1 MQISKVATAV
11 ALSTGLLFGC
21 NSDGLP
27 VPTDP
32 VVPAPELKITSGYW
46 QLGTAASATSFSTSS
61 TDLPNVY
68 VFSEDGNHK
77 YYDDDATPGTYV
89 IKDASA
95 STNDYDEDA
104 GTISFMLYDSGTT
117 MEVSGEFTLTEA
129 SGDTPASMT
138 FVDEDNG
145 VDLSGSDEVDN
156 DSVKDAVVDANE
168 DSGINNV
175 VQILD
180 TNFGGAKNDVG
191 ELRLKLSESAT
202 VSSIASGKL
211 SVDLIYQVDADT
223 NEEANDSGNN
233 AYISLYGAGTS
244 NTNLHGE
251 VIFNAGEIFY
261 RSTVVSGGKPQISE
275 ESVGTY
281 ELGEDLAVEVS
292 WANGYYTFTINDTVY
307 DNSGNGFASFDTSA
321 VTVIS
326 LKLGDTSNTTHYE
339 LIADN
344 FMVYSNDETDDQV
357 VFEDNFDSYA
367 NGAALG
373 GSDPYNNNSAEATVV
388 TEGADPTDPT
398 DPEPEPGEV
407 TDDFEG
413 YTDGTRID
421 AANSAYAIKGDKD
434 GDDET
439 TIVAEV
445 SMEQANSGDNS
456 LLLHDNST
464 LGKPVVS
471 RTFKDGGAESGSVSM
486 SVYIPSEGYV
496 KSTYLFLGSSDTAS
510 SSKRF
515 TEVAFGSS
523 ALKFRNESGSQ
534 KDLASYA
541 QDTWVDV
548 TMAWEPNSDSSGYD
562 VTITVD
568 GTEYTSYEEDGTT
581 YPLVAEADEGAPIM
595 FAAYVGDNS
604 SSGTYSYFD
613 DLDSELF

>member
-32 VVPAPELKITSGYW
+32 VAPSPELKITSGYW
-46 QLGTAASATSFSTSS
+46 QLGTAASVASFSTAG

-104 GTISFMLYDSGTT
+104 GTISFMLYDGGTT

-138 FVDEDNG
+138 FIDEDQG

-156 DSVKDAVVDANE
+156 DSVKDAVTKANE
-168 DSGINNV
+168 DNGINNV

-180 TNFGGAKNDVG
+180 TNFGGAKEDVG

-211 SVDLIYQVDADT
+211 SVDLIYQVDTDT
-223 NEEANDSGNN
+223 SEEANDNGNN
-233 AYISLYGAGTS
+233 AYISLYGSGTS

-251 VIFNAGEIFY
+251 IIFNAGEIFY
-261 RSTVVSGGKPQISE
+261 RSTATDSSGKPQISDQP
-275 ESVGTY
+275 VGTY

-307 DNSGNGFASFDTSA
+307 DNNGNGFESFDKSA

-344 FMVYSNDETDDQV
+344 LAVYSNDVTDNQV
-357 VFEDNFDSYA
+357 VFEDDFDSYV
-367 NGAALG
+367 NGAVLG
-373 GSDPYNNNSAEATVV
+373 GSDPYNSSSAEATVV
-388 TEGADPTDPT
+388 TEGEGPTDPV
-398 DPEPEPGEV
+398 PGEV
-407 TDDFEG
+407 TDDFES
-413 YTDGTRID
+413 YTTGIRID
-421 AANSAYAIKGDKD
+421 AANSAYVIKGDKD

-445 SMEQANSGDNS
+445 STEQASSGDKS
-456 LLLHDNST
+456 LLLNDNSG

-471 RTFKDGGAESGSVSM
+471 RTFAKGAESGSVSTK
-486 SVYIPSEGYV
+486 VYVPADGYV
-496 KSTYLFLGSSDTAS
+496 KSTYLYLGDSTSGAS
-510 SSKRF
+510 GSRF
-515 TEVAFGSS
+515 TELIFGSS
-523 ALKFRNESGSQ
+523 TLKFRNEDGDQ
-534 KDLASYA
+534 KDLANYA

-548 TMAWEPNSDSSGYD
+548 TLAWEPNTVSSGYD
-562 VTITVD
+562 VTITVN
-568 GTEYTSYEEDGTT
+568 GQEYTSYEDGGQS
-581 YPLVAEADEGAPIM
+581 YSLVAENASESAPTL
-595 FAAYVGDNS
+595 FALYVGDNS

>member
-32 VVPAPELKITSGYW
+32 VAPAPDLKITSGYW

-117 MEVSGEFTLTEA
+117 MKVSGEFTLTEA

-275 ESVGTY
+275 EPVGTY

-307 DNSGNGFASFDTSA
+307 DNSGNGFESFDDSA

-344 FMVYSNDETDDQV
+344 FMVYSNDETDNQV

-388 TEGADPTDPT
+388 TEGEDPTDPT

-407 TDDFEG
+407 TDDFDS
-413 YTDGTRID
+413 YTAGARID

-445 SMEQANSGDNS
+445 STEQASSGDNS
-456 LLLHDNST
+456 LLLHDNSG

-471 RTFKDGGAESGSVSM
+471 RTFAEGAESGSVSTK
-486 SVYIPSEGYV
+486 VYVPADGYV
-496 KSTYLFLGSSDTAS
+496 KSTYLYLGDSTSGSSS
-510 SSKRF
+510 SRF
-515 TEVAFGSS
+515 TELVFGSS
-523 ALKFRNESGSQ
+523 AVKFRNESGSQ

-541 QDTWVDV
+541 QDAWVDV

-568 GTEYTSYEEDGTT
+568 GQEYTSYEDGGQS
-581 YPLVAEADEGAPIM
+581 YSLVAENASESAPTL
-595 FAAYVGDNS
+595 FAVYVGDNGT
-604 SSGTYSYFD
+604 SGTYSYFD

>member
-32 VVPAPELKITSGYW
+32 VAPSPELKITSGYW
-46 QLGTAASATSFSTSS
+46 QLGTAASAASFSTAG

-104 GTISFMLYDSGTT
+104 GTISFMLYDGGTT

-129 SGDTPASMT
+129 SDDTPASMT
-138 FVDEDNG
+138 FIDEDQG

-156 DSVKDAVVDANE
+156 DSVKDAVTKANE
-168 DSGINNV
+168 DNGINNV

-180 TNFGGAKNDVG
+180 TNFGGTKNDVG

-211 SVDLIYQVDADT
+211 SVDLIYQVDTDT
-223 NEEANDSGNN
+223 SEEANDNGNN
-233 AYISLYGAGTS
+233 AYISLYGSGTS

-251 VIFNAGEIFY
+251 IIFNAGEIFY
-261 RSTVVSGGKPQISE
+261 RSTATDSSGKPQISDQP
-275 ESVGTY
+275 VGTY

-307 DNSGNGFASFDTSA
+307 DNNGNGFESFDKSA

-344 FMVYSNDETDDQV
+344 LAVYSNDETDNQV
-357 VFEDNFDSYA
+357 VFEDDFDSYV
-367 NGAALG
+367 NGAVLG

-388 TEGADPTDPT
+388 TEGEGPTDPT
-398 DPEPEPGEV
+398 DPVPGEV
-407 TDDFEG
+407 TDDFES
-413 YTDGTRID
+413 YTAGIRID
-421 AANSAYAIKGDKD
+421 AANSAYVIKGDKE

-445 SMEQANSGDNS
+445 STEQANSGDKS

-464 LGKPVVS
+464 AGKPVVS
-471 RTFKDGGAESGSVSM
+471 RTFKNGGAESGSVSM
-486 SVYIPSEGYV
+486 SVFIPSEGYV

-523 ALKFRNESGSQ
+523 TLKFRNESGSQ
-534 KDLASYA
+534 KDLAPYA
-541 QDTWVDV
+541 HDTWVDV
-548 TMAWEPNSDSSGYD
+548 TMAWEPNSDSSAYD

-568 GTEYTSYEEDGTT
+568 GKEYTSYEEDGTT
-581 YPLVAEADEGAPIM
+581 YPLVAEADEGAPVM